1 MHWIAPIRHRLRALL
16 HRARA
21 EAELDEE
28 LRFHL
33 EMEIEKYLAAGLA
46 PAEARRRALV
56 AFGGVERAKE
66 ACRDERGTRLV
77 EDIARDLRYAARGL
91 RSSPIF
97 TLAVTSTL
105 GLGIGASVALFSVV
119 DALLLRPLPYA
130 EPNRLVEVWAADP
143 RDGGSRYVAGEVVRA
158 WREEGGPFER
168 IFAHARRTV
177 LYTGGAEP
185 VTLAVQIVEPEFE
198 ETLGVR
204 PFLGRGLDASDAAPG
219 AEPVVVLDHGFW
231 RTAFGGDPGVL
242 GRTVEVDGI
251 RHRIVGVMPRGFKF
265 PTYGETAAWIP
276 FREEAGD
283 LVAFGKRLRAT
294 ELAGRIAGTLDV
306 EAAQARAGA
315 SSSSRCSTGCTC
327 SWCGGGRGRA
337 RLLYVPPLAPPA
349 PASSPSCWRRR
360 RCWPPPAPSPPSP
373 SPGSRSARSAGS
385 SPRSSPSS
393 RRTPSRSSDGRSS
406 SPSPSPPRPASWSGS
421 SRRSASHGSA
431 TPPPEPGSP
440 PTPPRTPAR
449 SRLRRGLVVAEVAL
463 SVTLLVGAGLLIH
476 SFARLMRVDP
486 AEVLKAE

>member
-66 ACRDERGTRLV
+66 
-77 EDIARDLRYAARGL
+77 
-91 RSSPIF
+91 
-97 TLAVTSTL
+97 
-105 GLGIGASVALFSVV
+105 
-119 DALLLRPLPYA
+119 
-130 EPNRLVEVWAADP
+130 
-143 RDGGSRYVAGEVVRA
+143 A

-265 PTYGETAAWIP
+265 PTYGATAAWIP

-283 LVAFGKRLRAT
+283 LVAFGARLRAT
-294 ELAGRIAGTLDV
+294 EVAGRIAGTLDV
-306 EAAQARAGA
+306 EAAQARADGVAAGLAEARPRPGGWALRLRPFDGHRIRSDSERRAIAFLAGAVGCILVVAVLNGVHLLLVRGWARTREIAVRVSLGA
-315 SSSSRCSTGCTC
+315 SRPRLVAQLLAEAALLAAANAIAAVALA
-327 SWCGGGRGRA
+327 WLALRAVGGLIPSELTFFAPYAIEVERRA
-337 RLLYVPPLAPPA
+337 LLFALALAAAAGLVVGLVPALRVTRLGHAA
-349 PASSPSCWRRR
+349 
-360 RCWPPPAPSPPSP
+360 
-373 SPGSRSARSAGS
+373 AGAGL
-385 SPRSSPSS
+385 
-393 RRTPSRSSDGRSS
+393 TPY
-406 SPSPSPPRPASWSGS
+406 A
-421 SRRSASHGSA
+421 
-431 TPPPEPGSP
+431 
-440 PTPPRTPAR
+440 PRTPAR

-463 SVTLLVGAGLLIH
+463 SVTLLVGAGLLVH